1 MTEKN
6 NGIQRFS
13 NRVENY
19 IKYRPSYPSEI
30 ISFLKHEINLSS
42 DQIIADIGSGTGISS
57 VNFLKNNNKVIG
69 IEPNSEMRKA
79 SEIYLNAY
87 DNFISIDGKSDNTS
101 LQNSSIDIIIA
112 GQAFHWFNIETTKIE
127 FKRILKNDGYIILIW
142 NEKDFSKPFMSDYEK
157 FIKKF
162 GTDYDKVKQENIDK
176 EILDGFYTNGY
187 KVKEFYNNQ
196 IFDFDGVK
204 GRLFSSSYIPLE
216 DNKINLMTNEL
227 KELFDKYKNNEKI
240 NFEYITKLY
249 YGKL

>member
-142 NEKDFSKPFMSDYEK
+142 NEKDFSNLLCLIMKNLLKNLEQIM
-157 FIKKF
+157 IK
-162 GTDYDKVKQENIDK
+162 
-176 EILDGFYTNGY
+176 
-187 KVKEFYNNQ
+187 
-196 IFDFDGVK
+196 
-204 GRLFSSSYIPLE
+204 
-216 DNKINLMTNEL
+216 
-227 KELFDKYKNNEKI
+227 
-240 NFEYITKLY
+240 
-249 YGKL
+249 